1 MGVGR
6 IANDVD
12 AIDDMTCAYYQW
24 GQSGA
29 LLARIALSVDA
40 HA

>member
-1 MGVGR
+1 MGVI
-6 IANDVD
+6 IADDVD
-12 AIDDMTCAYYQW
+12 AIDDVTCAYYQ